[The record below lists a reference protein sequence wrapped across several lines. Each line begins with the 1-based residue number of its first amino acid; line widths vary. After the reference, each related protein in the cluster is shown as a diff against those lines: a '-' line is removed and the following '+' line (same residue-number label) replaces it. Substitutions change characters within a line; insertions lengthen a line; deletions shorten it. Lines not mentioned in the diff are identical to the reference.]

1 MRTPENPEN
10 PCCHA
15 QAFIGTPP
23 PQSPFPPPPTPQT
36 TRCSGG
42 KACSGHE
49 GWAGRGGGAPV
60 QPREAQAV
68 QLRESASKGSP
79 CSGVL
84 RGKNSMLWCERGWN
98 TWAFL
103 QLDSVSNLVSNRW
116 KHIPEVHI
124 YCFGP
129 WIVLCGIF
137 GTVMYSTPHMQY
149 ILSTL
154 FNHLSLQVSVKHWQ
168 TP

>member
-36 TRCSGG
+36 THCSGG

-49 GWAGRGGGAPV
+49 DWAGRGGGAPA

-103 QLDSVSNLVSNRW
+103 QLDSVSNLVPNRW
-116 KHIPEVHI
+116 KHTLK
-124 YCFGP
+124 YTS
-129 WIVLCGIF
+129 IVLFLELFWVVYLEQYC
-137 GTVMYSTPHMQY
+137 TLHHTCNTSWAHYSIICLCRH
-149 ILSTL
+149 
-154 FNHLSLQVSVKHWQ
+154 
-168 TP
+168 